1 MFLLKR
7 FDQMVWTL
15 SLESV
20 FGGSFKLGVQW
31 VWRKRSLF
39 IFSLWRRSFS
49 SLLSPNDSRPVVL
62 SNSEMGVVFIPP
74 VIILSPAFWVLVSC
88 SRLVFAAD
96 DQALEAYS
104 MWGLTVAV

>member
-20 FGGSFKLGVQW
+20 LVGASNLECNGCEG
-31 VWRKRSLF
+31 SLF
-39 IFSLWRRSFS
+39 MVSLWRRSFS

-62 SNSEMGVVFIPP
+62 SNSEMGVVIIPP
-74 VIILSPAFWVLVSC
+74 VIILRPAFWVLVS
-88 SRLVFAAD
+88 
-96 DQALEAYS
+96 
-104 MWGLTVAV
+104 

>member
-7 FDQMVWTL
+7 FDQMVWAL

-20 FGGSFKLGVQW
+20 LVGASNLECNGCEG
-31 VWRKRSLF
+31 SLF

-88 SRLVFAAD
+88 YITDETVLK
-96 DQALEAYS
+96 
-104 MWGLTVAV
+104 GL

>member
-20 FGGSFKLGVQW
+20 LVGASNLECNGCEG
-31 VWRKRSLF
+31 SLF
-39 IFSLWRRSFS
+39 MVSLWRRSFS

-74 VIILSPAFWVLVSC
+74 VIILRPAFWVLPPWA
-88 SRLVFAAD
+88 RLHAAGVFLD
-96 DQALEAYS
+96 
-104 MWGLTVAV
+104 